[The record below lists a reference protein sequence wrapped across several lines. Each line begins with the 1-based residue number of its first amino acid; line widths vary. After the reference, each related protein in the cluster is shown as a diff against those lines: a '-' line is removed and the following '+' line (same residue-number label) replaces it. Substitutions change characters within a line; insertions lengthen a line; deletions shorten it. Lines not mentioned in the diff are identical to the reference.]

1 MEATVGNPSF
11 HRIERLNYVLGGI
24 AIIIASLTQT
34 RPVAL
39 GITVGVVLTCLNFFV
54 LRKLVV
60 KWTAEAAAGK
70 PGKSGLLVVPKMLAL
85 GAAVILS
92 LVFLP
97 INAFAFAIG
106 YSVFFCSIVAEL
118 LISSFLPA
126 RQGDESDHG

>member
-1 MEATVGNPSF
+1 VGNPSF
-11 HRIERLNYVLGGI
+11 HRIERLNYILGGI
-24 AIIIASLTQT
+24 AIIVAALTQT

-39 GITVGVVLTCLNFFV
+39 GVAVGVVLTCLNFFV

-60 KWTAEAAAGK
+60 KWTSEAAAGK
-70 PGKSGLLVVPKMLAL
+70 PSQSGLLVVPKMLAL
-85 GAAVILS
+85 GAAVICS
-92 LVFLP
+92 LMFLP